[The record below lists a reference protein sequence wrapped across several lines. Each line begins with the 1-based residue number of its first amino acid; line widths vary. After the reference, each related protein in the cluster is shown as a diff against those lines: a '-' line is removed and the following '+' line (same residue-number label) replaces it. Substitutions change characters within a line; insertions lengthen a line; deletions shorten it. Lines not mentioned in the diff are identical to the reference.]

1 MESVMDTAAPVAP
14 APIAPPVA
22 AAPVAEA
29 PVANTTSPS
38 SSNLMGTLKNL
49 NWVEVGFGV
58 LGSAALYFTIYY
70 YRHNLNA
77 QAAFKTDMQNKIDE
91 LQIKLSDV
99 SSVLDN
105 KNNSSSTAPQVFI

>member
-1 MESVMDTAAPVAP
+1 MESLIDTAPLAAPVAP
-14 APIAPPVA
+14 PAPAPVAPIAQPS
-22 AAPVAEA
+22 AAPV
-29 PVANTTSPS
+29 TS
-38 SSNLMGTLKNL
+38 SSSSDTLLGTLKNL
-49 NWVEVGFGV
+49 NWVEVSFGI

-77 QAAFKTDMQNKIDE
+77 QAGFKTDMQNKIDE

-105 KNNSSSTAPQVFI
+105 KNSSSSPNVFI

>member
-1 MESVMDTAAPVAP
+1 MESVIDTA
-14 APIAPPVA
+14 PVA
-22 AAPVAEA
+22 AAPVVAAPLAPA
-29 PVANTTSPS
+29 PVAATVAAPEVQAPQ
-38 SSNLMGTLKNL
+38 SSNLMSTLKNL
-49 NWVEVGFGV
+49 NWVEVSFGI

-77 QAAFKTDMQNKIDE
+77 QTAFKTDMQNKIDE

-105 KNNSSSTAPQVFI
+105 KNSSSPNVFI

>member
-1 MESVMDTAAPVAP
+1 MESVIDIAPVASPVAAAAPVAP
-14 APIAPPVA
+14 APV
-22 AAPVAEA
+22 APVAPAAQA
-29 PVANTTSPS
+29 PQS
-38 SSNLMGTLKNL
+38 SSLMGTLKNL
-49 NWVEVGFGV
+49 NWVEVSFGI

-77 QAAFKTDMQNKIDE
+77 QAGFKTDMQNKIDE

-105 KNNSSSTAPQVFI
+105 KNSSSPQVFI

>member
-1 MESVMDTAAPVAP
+1 MESVIDIAPVASPVAAAAPVAP
-14 APIAPPVA
+14 APVAPA
-22 AAPVAEA
+22 QAPQ
-29 PVANTTSPS
+29 S
-38 SSNLMGTLKNL
+38 SSLMGTLKNL
-49 NWVEVGFGV
+49 NWVEVSFGI

-77 QAAFKTDMQNKIDE
+77 QAGFKTDMQNKIDE

-105 KNNSSSTAPQVFI
+105 KNSSSPQVFI